1 MKAMR
6 HLAALG
12 GALCALMAAADARPI
27 GTVVGVPSWELNRFV
42 QVNTFPPFGEPAN
55 NVTVLH
61 VSPEFNAAIVTVA
74 LTRRGTGLPAATLYV
89 PTYGTDTIA
98 RIWRQINAAD
108 VWSLGRKL
116 ASGYGSVL
124 KVGVSQPYAGNYTPG
139 AHALRDRA
147 FGGAGGRRSGESARG
162 LEAGAPTG
170 GAHRRRRPGGG
181 AAGDGGSEKP
191 VDPGAGLWREPGASD
206 RGAEPERVAAGGSQ
220 HRHGRVGPHP
230 GAVSGVI

>member
-139 AHALRDRA
+139 LTRFVIVPSEALADVVAANPRAGLRRVHRQVAHI
-147 FGGAGGRRSGESARG
+147 
-162 LEAGAPTG
+162 
-170 GAHRRRRPGGG
+170 GGG
-181 AAGDGGSEKP
+181 DLAVELLAME
-191 VDPGAGLWREPGASD
+191 GARSLLI
-206 RGAEPERVAAGGSQ
+206 PERVYGVSLARQIVGLNRNVSLRAVASTATGGLALIQ
-220 HRHGRVGPHP
+220 VQ
-230 GAVSGVI
+230 

>member
-12 GALCALMAAADARPI
+12 GALCALMAASGADARPI

-74 LTRRGTGLPAATLYV
+74 LTRRGTGLPAASFYV
-89 PTYGTDTIA
+89 PSFGTDEIA

-108 VWSLGRKL
+108 AWSLGRQV
-116 ASGYGSVL
+116 SSSYGNVL
-124 KVGVSQPYAGNYTPG
+124 KVLVNQPYAGNYTPG
-139 AHALRDRA
+139 LTRFLIVPADALAEVVGANPQAGLRRVHRQWAHI
-147 FGGAGGRRSGESARG
+147 
-162 LEAGAPTG
+162 
-170 GAHRRRRPGGG
+170 GGG
-181 AAGDGGSEKP
+181 DLAVELLAMEGARNLQIPEHVYGVSLARQI
-191 VDPGAGLWREPGASD
+191 AGLNRNVSLRAVASTSNGAM
-206 RGAEPERVAAGGSQ
+206 GLILVQ
-220 HRHGRVGPHP
+220 
-230 GAVSGVI
+230 